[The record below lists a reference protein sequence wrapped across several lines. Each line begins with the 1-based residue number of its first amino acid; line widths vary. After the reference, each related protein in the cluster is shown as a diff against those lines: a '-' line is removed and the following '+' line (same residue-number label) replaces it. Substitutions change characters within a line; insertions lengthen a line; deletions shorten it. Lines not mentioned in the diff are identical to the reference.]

1 MVNPKE
7 RETSASLLFK
17 LLCTH
22 LGGRTMRRLNPS
34 ATSETGTPNGIS
46 SDKITVI
53 FDIEERTSISILV
66 DIPEH

>member
-1 MVNPKE
+1 
-7 RETSASLLFK
+7 
-17 LLCTH
+17 
-22 LGGRTMRRLNPS
+22 MRRLNPS